1 MGAGRSAE
9 PVQQAG
15 AVAVRLGDKPRY
27 LLVRAKLHPEHW
39 LFPKG
44 HVDEGETLEA
54 AAVRELAEEAGVTG
68 RVLAPLG
75 TSGYAFEG
83 KRIEVHY
90 FLVEALGRA
99 GAGEPDRDPAWL
111 GYTAAVDRIVF
122 VDLHRILEAAEIY
135 VRGLK
140 RKEKRRR

>member
-1 MGAGRSAE
+1 MGEAASAD

-15 AVAVRLGDKPRY
+15 AVAVRLGGKPRY

-44 HVDEGETLEA
+44 HVEDGETLEA
-54 AAVRELAEEAGVTG
+54 AAIRELAEEGGVAG
-68 RVLAPLG
+68 RVLAPVG
-75 TSGYAFEG
+75 TSSYAFEG

-90 FLVEALGRA
+90 FLVEAVGRA
-99 GAGEPDRDPAWL
+99 GAGEPNRDPTWL
-111 GYTAAVDRIVF
+111 SYNAAVDRIVF
-122 VDLHRILEAAEIY
+122 VDLHQILEAAEIY

-140 RKEKRRR
+140 RREKRR